1 MMKNDLSK
9 YQIKELQTDV
19 ASLKKDVR
27 EIMENELPHLR
38 EQLVS
43 LSTQVKVLGAINIL
57 AVLSVIAFT
66 QILK

>member
-43 LSTQVKVLGAINIL
+43 LSTQVKVLVAINIL